1 MTHLSAAEFVDYAED
16 ALDVA
21 RAAHVDGC
29 AVCRRRGDELRA
41 SLQQLSSVKG
51 DVPQPSP
58 LFWDQLSARI
68 QHGIDTADGP
78 SVSSP
83 SWWAASVRTLIPL
96 TACALVIGMIT
107 IVLTRRLEA
116 PASPP
121 QIATA
126 PAAIAID
133 HANEPWSDASTS
145 EMWEVLTSAAADVEW
160 DNAHE
165 TAITVAPASV
175 DRAVQQLSVAEL
187 NELGR
192 LLQTE
197 LKRSSD

>member
-16 ALDVA
+16 ALDGA
-21 RAAHVDGC
+21 RLAHVDGC

-41 SLQQLSSVKG
+41 SLQQIASVKS
-51 DVPQPSP
+51 DVPEPSP
-58 LFWDQLSARI
+58 LFWDHLSARV
-68 QHGIDTADGP
+68 QHGIETAGG
-78 SVSSP
+78 SSP
-83 SWWAASVRTLIPL
+83 WWAASVRTLIPL
-96 TACALVIGMIT
+96 TACALVIAMIT

-126 PAAIAID
+126 PAAIDID

-145 EMWEVLTSAAADVEW
+145 EMWEVLTSAAADLEW
-160 DNAHE
+160 DNTQE

-175 DRAVQQLSVAEL
+175 DRAVQHLSVAEL

>member
-1 MTHLSAAEFVDYAED
+1 MRHLSAAEFVDYAED

-21 RAAHVDGC
+21 RAAHLDVC

-41 SLQQLSSVKG
+41 SLQQLSSVKS
-51 DVPQPSP
+51 DVPEPSP
-58 LFWDQLSARI
+58 LFWDHLSARV
-68 QHGIDTADGP
+68 QQEIDTSDG
-78 SVSSP
+78 SSP
-83 SWWAASVRTLIPL
+83 WWAASVRTVIPL
-96 TACALVIGMIT
+96 TACGLVIGMIA

-126 PAAIAID
+126 PAIAID

-160 DNAHE
+160 DNTHE